1 MTVHIDLAKA
11 QSLVAECI
19 AERGEDFVYKKAH
32 GEYSCQYVHDVSDVW
47 NEDTEEYEDVNFAD
61 ATPGCLV
68 GMALHKAGVPL
79 ESLGSR
85 DRNEDGSFDLIAKL
99 ESEGWVTVTT
109 DAQNYFGNAQCS
121 QDLGAP
127 WKRAAEAAARGKS
140 LENAYDETGRKAG
153 EFVERDN
160 YAVA

>member
-1 MTVHIDLAKA
+1 MITIDLDKA
-11 QSLVAECI
+11 QALVAECI
-19 AERGEDFVYKKAH
+19 AERGEDYVYTKDEGTH
-32 GEYSCQYVHDVSDVW
+32 SCQYVHGVSDVW
-47 NEDTEEYEDVNFAD
+47 NEDTEEYEQVSFDD

-68 GMALHKAGVPL
+68 GMALHKAGIPL

-85 DRNEDGSFDLIAKL
+85 ERNEDGSFDLISKL
-99 ESEGWVTVTT
+99 ESDGLVWVSME
-109 DAQNYFGNAQCS
+109 AQNYLGNAQCS
-121 QDLGAP
+121 QDLGVP

-140 LENAYDETGRKAG
+140 LEHTYDGTGRKTG